1 MRSKIIDRSFPGI
14 GRVRKASGTSDAA
27 THKAILAMFTML
39 VKKGRLDLV
48 RAWADGL
55 IHAMDLYDR
64 YRTEKLDQLPSAE
77 TIRHLWS
84 VADEWLAKIP
94 AKQVHRARSARHSWL
109 ALKRLP
115 QPVQASI
122 GHLPALLRAYRV
134 QCEAAGTAQM
144 FANARNNARAFL
156 RDTVGTTH
164 PLYLAVVT
172 IKPLPVTRSA
182 HHPFSRTSL
191 PVFLAAMREQ
201 HGAHIAAIAQ
211 SLAYSGMRPEE
222 YWFDW
227 TAESEQVV
235 RVRNAK
241 QRGGKVTYRRVFTVV
256 PLVRP
261 EVARRTFEDK
271 MREVTRH
278 HVCYDLRRT
287 FMHLMEQARVPRS
300 RRMYYLGHA
309 AGDVSGL
316 YEEHEVDEYL
326 AADRRRLARYLKG
339 PTTGGLNHA
348 DSTIP
353 PTIPHDDVRLS

>member
-1 MRSKIIDRSFPGI
+1 MRSRVIDRAFPGI

-39 VKKGRLDLV
+39 VKKGRLDLI

-77 TIRHLWS
+77 TMRPLWRA
-84 VADEWLAKIP
+84 ADDWLAAIP
-94 AKQVHRARSARHSWL
+94 KKQIHRARSVRHSWL

-115 QPVQASI
+115 QPAQASVA
-122 GHLPALLRAYRV
+122 HLPALLTAYRA
-134 QCEAAGTAQM
+134 QCEAKGTTQM
-144 FANARNNARAFL
+144 FDNTRNNVRALL

-164 PLYLAVVT
+164 PLYLAVVQV
-172 IKPLPVTRSA
+172 KPLPVTRKA

-191 PVFLAAMREQ
+191 PVFLAAMRDA
-201 HGAHIAAIAQ
+201 HGPVIEAMART
-211 SLAYSGMRPEE
+211 LAMTGMRPEE
-222 YWFDW
+222 YWHDW
-227 TAESEQVV
+227 TVEAGGVL
-235 RVRNAK
+235 RVKTAK
-241 QRGGKVTYRRVFTVV
+241 QRGKVTYRRVFLAVD
-256 PLVRP
+256 PVRP
-261 EVARRTFEDK
+261 AVARRTFEDK
-271 MREVTRH
+271 MRAVTRH

-326 AADRRRLARYLKG
+326 IADRRRFLRYLKG
-339 PTTGGLNHA
+339 GPSQPI
-348 DSTIP
+348 STVTPSI
-353 PTIPHDDVRLS
+353 THDDVSLS

>member
-1 MRSKIIDRSFPGI
+1 MSESRVIDRVFPGI
-14 GRVRKASGTSDAA
+14 GRVRKVSGTSDAA

-77 TIRHLWS
+77 TMRPLWR
-84 VADEWLAKIP
+84 VADEWMAAIP
-94 AKQVHRARSARHSWL
+94 KRQVHRARSVRHSWL

-115 QPVQASI
+115 QPSQASI
-122 GHLPALLRAYRV
+122 AHLPALLAAYRA
-134 QCEAAGTAQM
+134 QCEANGTAQM
-144 FANARNNARAFL
+144 YDNARNNVRALL
-156 RDTVGTTH
+156 RDTVGTAH
-164 PLYLAVVT
+164 PLYLAVAQSKT
-172 IKPLPVTRSA
+172 LPKNRAT

-191 PVFLAAMREQ
+191 PVFLAAMREA
-201 HGAHIAAIAQ
+201 HGPVIEAMART
-211 SLAYSGMRPEE
+211 LALTGMRPEE
-222 YWFDW
+222 YWHDW
-227 TAESEQVV
+227 TAEHGTL

-241 QRGGKVTYRRVFTVV
+241 QRGGKVTYRRVFLAVD
-256 PLVRP
+256 PVRP
-261 EVARRTFEDK
+261 GVARRTFEDK

-287 FMHLMEQARVPRS
+287 FMHLMEQARIPRS

-326 AADRRRLARYLKG
+326 LADRRRLTRYLKG
-339 PTTGGLNHA
+339 GLIQPM
-348 DSTIP
+348 STATPSI
-353 PTIPHDDVRLS
+353 THDDVSLS